1 MNTQSSPVHQDLLR
15 ISISSAGNGYDE
27 SWIKEA
33 QKRGLSNYASTPEAL
48 AHYLDK
54 KNVSV
59 FTKTGV
65 LSLTE
70 LKSRYEIYLKKYYK
84 TINIEALTL
93 IDMMRKDIL
102 PAVTRFELDLK
113 NSLDEDDDL
122 ELFDEQSYEFKTV
135 KFIKKNKKLIC
146 KAIAKIES
154 LLKDKPQESKAKA
167 DFYHDKIIPL
177 MKEIRESAD
186 ELEKVTGRNYWPM
199 PVYSDL
205 LFGKD

>member
-1 MNTQSSPVHQDLLR
+1 
-15 ISISSAGNGYDE
+15 
-27 SWIKEA
+27 
-33 QKRGLSNYASTPEAL
+33 
-48 AHYLDK
+48 
-54 KNVSV
+54 
-59 FTKTGV
+59 
-65 LSLTE
+65 
-70 LKSRYEIYLKKYYK
+70 
-84 TINIEALTL
+84 
-93 IDMMRKDIL
+93 MMRNYTL

-177 MKEIRESAD
+177 MKEIRESTD